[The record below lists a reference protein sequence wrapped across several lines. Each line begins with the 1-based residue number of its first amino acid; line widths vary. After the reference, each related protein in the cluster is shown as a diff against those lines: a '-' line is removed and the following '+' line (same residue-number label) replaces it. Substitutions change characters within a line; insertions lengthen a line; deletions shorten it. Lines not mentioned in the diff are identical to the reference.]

1 MNRGVKGFSCVVLVG
16 LACVLACSQGVWGAG
31 FALYETGARANSL
44 GSAMVGRADD
54 PSAIFFNPAG
64 ITQLPGLQVMGGA
77 IIIVPGTTVITEHP
91 SIGENSNQTDG
102 HVWFPP
108 HLYATYQINNHLWF
122 GFGLFSP
129 FGLGTEFDGD
139 WPGRFNSYKVVIQ
152 TLNVNPNIAWKI
164 NDEWSVAVGLDAMWF
179 NLELRNK
186 IDPRPVPAALRN
198 DPSNFFNVDQRLTG
212 DSWGFGGNVAVRYQ
226 PLDWL
231 AFGASYRSRMKQTVE
246 GRADFSRGG
255 LGQLNPTVFRDTDA
269 TGSIVLPD
277 EVFMGVTFYPSKV
290 WSLELGA
297 IWTNWSTFEELT
309 IHYKDPIAPGVD
321 SATREKKWNDVWR
334 IHGGVEYKVCDW
346 LDLRTGYE
354 YDMEPVPDNHADYL
368 VPANDRHLFAF
379 GPGIHWGPWNF
390 DLSYMYLLI
399 TDRDVEARVATDG
412 VLESK
417 FRDGDAHLFGFSITR
432 KF

>member
-1 MNRGVKGFSCVVLVG
+1 MKRGVKGFSCVVLVG
-16 LACVLACSQGVWGAG
+16 LACILACSQSVLGAG

-64 ITQLPGLQVMGGA
+64 ITQLPGLQVMSGA
-77 IIIVPGTTVITEHP
+77 IFIVPSTTVTTRDPLTGREV
-91 SIGENSNQTDG
+91 SNSTDG

-122 GFGLFSP
+122 GFGVFSP

-164 NDEWSVAVGLDAMWF
+164 NDEWSVAAGFNAMWF
-179 NLELRNK
+179 DLELRTK
-186 IDPRPVPAALRN
+186 IDPTGG
-198 DPSNFFNVDQRLTG
+198 NFPINPFNVDQRLIG

-246 GRADFSRGG
+246 GRADFSRGVFAG
-255 LGQLNPTVFRDTDA
+255 SPLFRDTDA

-277 EVFMGVTFYPSKV
+277 EVFLGVTFYPSKSWNV
-290 WSLELGA
+290 EVGA
-297 IWTNWSTFEELT
+297 IWTNWSTFDELT
-309 IHYKDPIAPGVD
+309 IHYKTPIAPGVD
-321 SATREKKWNDVWR
+321 SATRIKDWHDVWR
-334 IHGGVEYKVCDW
+334 IHGGLEYKACDW

-354 YDMEPVPDNHADYL
+354 YDMEPIPEKHADYL

-379 GPGIHWGPWNF
+379 GPGFHWGPWNV

-399 TDRDVEARVATDG
+399 TDREIDARRVPDG

-417 FRDGDAHLFGFSITR
+417 FHDGDAHLFGLSITR